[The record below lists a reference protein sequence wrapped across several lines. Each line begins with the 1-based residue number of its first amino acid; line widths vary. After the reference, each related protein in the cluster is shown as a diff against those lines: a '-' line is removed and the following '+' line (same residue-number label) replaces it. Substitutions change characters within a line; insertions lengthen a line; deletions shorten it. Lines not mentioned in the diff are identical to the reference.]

1 MSTAPKWHQAH
12 MIGLD
17 TETTGVDPNHAR
29 IVTAAIV
36 HTSPDARPSSMQWLI
51 HPETDIPAEAAEV
64 HGWPLERLEA
74 RLQGHGA
81 LRIYNGQE
89 KFLTRDA
96 ALFEIA
102 GQAASAMGRET
113 PLVVHNAAY
122 DLTLLEAELERNGI
136 DTLSS
141 RPAGIRGVIDPMVIE
156 KQWDPFRKVKT
167 GCRGGKHKCG
177 GCGTEDKKLGS
188 LCRHYGIFHGGEHD
202 AAADTLAAMR
212 LAVRLAGLWPEL
224 ARWRLSTLHT
234 KQIEWRRDQSIS
246 LRDFWKKAGDERWS
260 EVDLGWP
267 LHSSHTDAQRVL
279 A

>member
-1 MSTAPKWHQAH
+1 MSAPAKWHQAH

-17 TETTGVDPNHAR
+17 TETTGVDPRTAR

-36 HTSPDARPSSMQWLI
+36 HTSPDARPTTMQWLI
-51 HPETDIPAEAAEV
+51 HPETDIPTEAAEV
-64 HGWPLERLEA
+64 HGWPIDRLEH

-81 LRIYNGQE
+81 LRIYQGREN
-89 KFLTRDA
+89 FLSRDA

-102 GQAASAMGRET
+102 SQAGAAIGRES
-113 PLVVHNAAY
+113 PLIVHNAAY
-122 DLTLLEAELERNGI
+122 DLTLLESELERNGI

-141 RPAGIRGVIDPMVIE
+141 RPNGIRGVIDPMVIE
-156 KQWDPFRKVKT
+156 KAYDPYRKVKG

-177 GCGTEDKKLGS
+177 GCGMEDKKLGS
-188 LCRHYGIFHGGEHD
+188 LAKHYGIFHGGEHD

-224 ARWRLSTLHT
+224 ARWRLGTLFT

-246 LRDFWKKAGDERWS
+246 LRDFWRKQGDERWT

-267 LHSSHTDAQRVL
+267 LHSEHTTAQAVL